1 MGRVLRLRTGQ
12 VDRYVAADGELRKDG
27 EPVLLI
33 FRHLEDG
40 DELQIRLAGVFDDM
54 ALAFPHVSDVARPE
68 VGSPVHDE
76 PSHLARREPSA
87 WLADMGSR

>member
-1 MGRVLRLRTGQ
+1 
-12 VDRYVAADGELRKDG
+12 
-27 EPVLLI
+27 
-33 FRHLEDG
+33 
-40 DELQIRLAGVFDDM
+40 M